1 MLFAIKSNFK
11 FPTLAMPNEV
21 DRVMKRLVTN
31 DVTSGMSQILM
42 FLLCLLD
49 DCITSP
55 ASFCLFFCRGKL
67 LTTTEVKQQ
76 LPELKGFCVS

>member
-1 MLFAIKSNFK
+1 MLFAVKSNLK
-11 FPTLAMPNEV
+11 FPTLAMPNGV

-31 DVTSGMSQILM
+31 DVTSGISQNLM

-49 DCITSP
+49 DCIASP
-55 ASFCLFFCRGKL
+55 SSVCLFFCQGKL